1 MKRLFF
7 NKIFFDSFI
16 EKKSLL
22 CYTLVRRCFFSQLI
36 FLKII
41 DQKRVEWGRIRKS
54 PSLDNEK
61 YKKLV

>member
-22 CYTLVRRCFFSQLI
+22 CYTLVKRYFFSQLI
-36 FLKII
+36 LLKII
-41 DQKRVEWGRIRKS
+41 DQKGVELGITRKS
-54 PSLDNEK
+54 RSLANKK